1 MDTASPAPLTPA
13 LPATGHAPARAGMLS
28 LFRHWSLSRQFLVA
42 SFPLLLAAT
51 LVLGWWVGGEV
62 EDAVVRRIGGVTA
75 LYVDSF
81 VAPHVQTLATREDL
95 TDADRAEL
103 GALLA
108 NTQLGKKIVSLRIW
122 ARDGRVLFNSSDPS
136 EVGKLVGIDEG
147 LRVALGGGIY
157 SELSER
163 SDDQREQHGAP
174 SARLIETYTPLHA
187 DRLGKVIGAA
197 EFYSSPEDVDREAS
211 VAQKRGWLVVSGTM
225 AALYF
230 LLSVVVTGGSRK
242 IVEQQQDLAEKVEQ
256 LTDLNL
262 QNTLLHDRVRRAADE
277 AAALNE
283 TFLRRVSSD
292 IHDGPGQDLGFALM
306 QLKNMID
313 APAEAA
319 GGDAEVVQNLVPVRR
334 AVQAALTDL
343 CAISADMQLPE
354 IEPMPLGQVADR
366 VVRDYESKT
375 GCSVTLVNE
384 LEGAQASLPVKITLY
399 RLLQEALANSFRHAK
414 CRNPQ
419 VRLQYGPEGVRMA
432 VTDNGPGFDT
442 VAASR
447 KGRLGLSGMR
457 QRAEVL
463 GGSFAVDST
472 PGTGTTVRIT
482 LPLAAQGNN
491 HA

>member
-1 MDTASPAPLTPA
+1 MDTARPAPLTPA
-13 LPATGHAPARAGMLS
+13 LGGIAPARPRPGLLS
-28 LFRHWSLSRQFLVA
+28 LFRRWSLSRQFLVA
-42 SFPLLLAAT
+42 SFPLLLGAT
-51 LVLGWWVGGEV
+51 VVLGWWVGGEV

-81 VAPHVQTLATREDL
+81 VAPHVQTLANGEDL
-95 TDADRAEL
+95 TDADRKEL
-103 GALLA
+103 AALIA

-122 ARDGRVLFNSSDPS
+122 NRGGRVLFNSTDPG
-136 EVGKLVGIDEG
+136 EVGKAVPIDEG
-147 LRVALGGGIY
+147 LRMALGGGIY

-163 SDDQREQHGAP
+163 SDDQRQEHGAP

-187 DRLGKVIGAA
+187 DRRGTVIGAA
-197 EFYSSPEDVDREAS
+197 EFYSSPDEVDREAS
-211 VAQKRGWLVVSGTM
+211 VAQQRAWLIVSGTM
-225 AALYF
+225 AALYL
-230 LLSVVVTGGSRK
+230 LLSFVVMGGSRK
-242 IVEQQQDLAEKVEQ
+242 IVEQQQDLAEKVDQ

-283 TFLRRVSSD
+283 TFLRRISSD

-313 APAEAA
+313 AP
-319 GGDAEVVQNLVPVRR
+319 GDAQRSPGEWVDSLVPVRR
-334 AVQAALTDL
+334 AVQGALTDI
-343 CAISADMQLPE
+343 CAISADLQLPE

-366 VVRDYESKT
+366 VVRDYEAKT
-375 GCSVTLVNE
+375 GCTVTLENE
-384 LEGAQASLPVKITLY
+384 LDGAQAPLPVKITLY

-414 CRNPQ
+414 CRNPR
-419 VRLQYGPEGVRMA
+419 VRLQYGPRGVRVE

-442 VAASR
+442 DAAMR

-463 GGSFAVDST
+463 GGSFVVDST
-472 PGTGTTVRIT
+472 PGAGTTVRIT
-482 LPLAAQGNN
+482 LPLPLQGNA